1 MERIAYDIEYGDPV
15 TGAIVVDLAVAKQN
29 SNIEHSETEAFL
41 QLLLDAAV
49 QEAEDYI
56 CNPLLKRKV
65 YVKLSK
71 WITPFLIP
79 VYPVSTIDKVSYMDA
94 DGATQEMVTSDYKLK
109 DGQLIIALE
118 SLPELGAN
126 DLYPVT
132 IELTAGYENN
142 KMPKQAV
149 GAVIMRFSHKE
160 LFREDVPTSYNRAF
174 HSALRPLKRW

>member
-15 TGAIVVDLAVAKQN
+15 DGSQVVSLAVAKQN
-29 SNIEHSETEAFL
+29 SNIEHSDTEAFL
-41 QLLLDAAV
+41 QVLLDAAV

-65 YVKLSK
+65 FVKLSK

-79 VYPVSTIDKVSYMDA
+79 VYPVSAIDKVSYVDV
-94 DGATQEMVTSDYKLK
+94 DGAAQEMAVSDYKLK

-118 SLPELGAN
+118 TLPELDGN

-132 IELTAGYENN
+132 VELTAGYENN
-142 KMPKQAV
+142 NMPKQAV
-149 GAVIMRFSHKE
+149 GAILMRFSHKE

-174 HSALRPLKRW
+174 HAALRPIKRW